1 MPSGRNPLSRLGR
14 HFRSL
19 PAWAGWTSPSKALYA
34 LGLLVL
40 AGVVLRILASEAGW
54 PVLPVLGDSWP
65 YAAYADGD
73 PLANPQHPPGYSLF
87 LALIGFVTRD
97 VGVFVVLQHLLGIAS
112 ALLLFSA
119 VLRLCGSP
127 WPGVVAAAVILLN
140 ADQLYLE
147 VQIMSETLFT
157 ALLAGLLYAVA
168 RALEE
173 PQRWWPWPAIAAVL
187 MLLATMTRTS
197 ALFLIPVIGL
207 VLLLARPR
215 PWLPRW
221 RPVGAFVVGV
231 VVLLLG
237 YASLNS
243 VTGHP
248 FGVTP
253 SPGWHLYSRAA
264 PIADC
269 TQFTPPPGTAKLCE
283 TTPPEDRFGP
293 DWYLYNPDSPALRLF
308 GSLGTEDDKFDAFG
322 KEVVLH
328 QPRAYLES
336 IGPDVLAYFFPDSY
350 GDWKSGKGTDIDGQ
364 LSWSF
369 ATLPDE
375 TQATTQEGMETFFSP
390 FSEHRRYRLINGFY
404 DYQRVVR
411 FGGTLLT
418 ISTILILIGLLV
430 GTRRSR
436 IAVLLL
442 GVGGLAILLLPI
454 FASNYIGRYVVPPS
468 GPIAAA
474 AVIAAMSIYYRLRA
488 GWFSRAGSGSGSAA
502 P

>member
-1 MPSGRNPLSRLGR
+1 MSRPVDTVSRYGREL
-14 HFRSL
+14 RSL

-34 LGLLVL
+34 LALLVL
-40 AGVVLRILASEAGW
+40 AGAVLRVLASEAGW

-65 YAAYADGD
+65 YAAYAEGD
-73 PLANPQHPPGYSLF
+73 PLGNQQHPPGYSLF
-87 LALIGFVTRD
+87 LALIGIVTRY
-97 VGVFVVLQHLLGIAS
+97 VGAFVVLQHLFGIAS
-112 ALLLFSA
+112 ALILFAA
-119 VLRLCGSP
+119 VRRLCGSP
-127 WPGVVAAAVILLN
+127 WPGVVAAAVILLG

-147 VQIMSETLFT
+147 VQIMSESLFT
-157 ALLAGLLYAVA
+157 LLLASVLYAVA
-168 RALEE
+168 RAVEE
-173 PQRWWPWPAIAAVL
+173 PWRWWPWPPIAALL
-187 MLLATMTRTS
+187 MLLAAMTRTS

-221 RPVGAFVVGV
+221 RPVATFVAGI
-231 VVLLLG
+231 VVLLLA
-237 YASLNS
+237 YASVNS
-243 VTGHP
+243 LTGHP

-283 TTPPEDRFGP
+283 RTAVEDRFGP
-293 DWYLYNPDSPALRLF
+293 DWYLYDPASPALRLF
-308 GSLGTEDDKFDAFG
+308 GPIGTEDKKFDAWS

-336 IGPDVLAYFFPDSY
+336 LLPDVAAYFFPDSY

-364 LSWSF
+364 LSWAWASF
-369 ATLPDE
+369 PDE
-375 TQATTQEGMETFFSP
+375 TQASTQEGMETFFSP
-390 FSEHRRYRLINGFY
+390 FETHRRYRLIDAFH

-418 ISTILILIGLLV
+418 ISTILILIGLFV
-430 GTRRSR
+430 GSRRSR
-436 IAVLLL
+436 IAILLL
-442 GVGGLAILLLPI
+442 GVGGLAILILPI
-454 FASNYIGRYVVPPS
+454 FASNYIGRYTVPPA
-468 GPIAAA
+468 GPIMAAA
-474 AVIAAMSIYYRLRA
+474 TIAAMSIYARLRA
-488 GWFSRAGSGSGSAA
+488 LRRGGSEPGSAA

>member
-1 MPSGRNPLSRLGR
+1 MARPGDSLSHYGRRLR
-14 HFRSL
+14 AL
-19 PAWAGWTSPSKALYA
+19 PAWAGWTTPSKALCVLA
-34 LGLLVL
+34 LLVL
-40 AGVVLRILASEAGW
+40 AGVVLRFLASEAGW

-65 YAAYADGD
+65 YAAYAEGD
-73 PLANPQHPPGYSLF
+73 PLGNQQHPPGYSLF
-87 LALIGFVTRD
+87 LALIGIVTRY
-97 VGVFVVLQHLLGIAS
+97 VGAFVVLQHLFGIAS
-112 ALLLFSA
+112 ALILFAA
-119 VLRLCGSP
+119 VRRLCGSP
-127 WPGVVAAAVILLN
+127 WPGVVAAAVILLG

-147 VQIMSETLFT
+147 VQIMSESLFT
-157 ALLAGLLYAVA
+157 LLLASVLYAVA

-173 PQRWWPWPAIAAVL
+173 PWRWWPWPPIAALL

-197 ALFLIPVIGL
+197 ALFLIPVIVL

-221 RPVGAFVVGV
+221 RPVATFVAGI
-231 VVLLLG
+231 VVLLLA
-237 YASLNS
+237 YASVNS
-243 VTGHP
+243 LTGHP

-293 DWYLYNPDSPALRLF
+293 DWYLYDPASPALRLF
-308 GSLGTEDDKFDAFG
+308 GPIGTEDEKFDAWS

-328 QPRAYLES
+328 QPRAYTES
-336 IGPDVLAYFFPDSY
+336 ILPDIAAYFFPDGY

-364 LSWSF
+364 LSWAWASF
-369 ATLPDE
+369 PDK
-375 TQATTQEGMETFFSP
+375 TQASTQEGMETFFLP
-390 FSEHRRYRLINGFY
+390 FSTHRRYRLINAFH
-404 DYQRVVR
+404 DYQRIVR

-418 ISTILILIGLLV
+418 ISTILILIGLFV
-430 GTRRSR
+430 GSRRSR

-442 GVGGLAILLLPI
+442 GVGGLAILILPI
-454 FASNYIGRYVVPPS
+454 FASNYIGRYTVPPA

-474 AVIAAMSIYYRLRA
+474 AVIAAMSILTRFQAWRA
-488 GWFSRAGSGSGSAA
+488 ERAA
-502 P
+502 PPAAST